1 MSSEQVKSRYAR
13 VIRNLPQPHIGILIC
28 CAKASKQPIAI
39 ERKSGCRK
47 AEHSPLNGC
56 RHTMLAPNLEAK
68 LLDYSRLSAMLA
80 GLLGGTSIAQAMTPS
95 AASLEDV
102 LHNVGVDPSSLSGL
116 TPAAVQQLLAD
127 HGIDPSTVV
136 EGQIEQLFT
145 NLGLD
150 AQGIDAISALWSD
163 GSPNGHE

>member
-1 MSSEQVKSRYAR
+1 M
-13 VIRNLPQPHIGILIC
+13 
-28 CAKASKQPIAI
+28 
-39 ERKSGCRK
+39 
-47 AEHSPLNGC
+47 
-56 RHTMLAPNLEAK
+56 
-68 LLDYSRLSAMLA
+68 
-80 GLLGGTSIAQAMTPS
+80 AQAITPS
-95 AASLEDV
+95 AVGLQDV
-102 LHNVGVDPSSLSGL
+102 LQNAGLDPSSLSGL

-127 HGIDPSTVV
+127 HGIDPSTIA